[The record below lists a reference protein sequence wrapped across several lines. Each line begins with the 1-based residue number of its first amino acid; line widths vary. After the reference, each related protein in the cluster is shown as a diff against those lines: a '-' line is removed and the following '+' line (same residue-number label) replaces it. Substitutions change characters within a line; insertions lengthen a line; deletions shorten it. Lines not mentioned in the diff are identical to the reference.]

1 MKKFMISSAVFAFA
15 FAVASTAGAV
25 YQSDIY
31 TMSSGYL
38 KVGSGYGAK
47 ASQNANVK
55 AAQTALN
62 ACVSGSNLVVDGKFG
77 PLTKGV
83 FVSFQNSKNIK
94 PDGIIGPV
102 TAQHLADCSGG
113 AAVNNGSNGSTV
125 MSGTEGYLSN
135 DVKLGAYNS
144 TKVMEGDRD
153 KVVFGFEVL
162 AKDADQKI
170 DGLSIALTN
179 SNGASSKKITRYAS
193 EISVWLDGKEIGR
206 KSVSNYSSDSS
217 DVYTYRFT
225 GMTGV
230 IKQNMKGQVV
240 IAVSGTTTMD
250 STDATNEAWAINVG
264 TAVSGSTNYV
274 SAVSPN
280 GRYRDYGSAA
290 LASST
295 IDFQKAGGVS
305 SDQKFKVTTASTNPV
320 AQSVQVS
327 NTSDTTDKLLLAFD
341 AKAENAGMI
350 VQKIP
355 AIVTTTIGLADGVAP
370 NPEAIVKTLK
380 LYANGTLLA
389 TESIPSGVSTQTV
402 TFGNISKLNYAIAAN
417 ATAKFEIRADLN
429 DIESTGIVSTDF
441 DNGDKVAVS
450 VNSGTMTV
458 ELDNVNKDTVSNVTG
473 SSTGENQD
481 LRAEGMLVTMG
492 AMSSSATS
500 NNDGEI
506 INRTISIPVTIKA
519 LDSTVYVDNAIQ
531 NAATVSGTNALSF
544 VFEDNTGATDTI
556 VNSATL
562 TSSNAPVEGNGY
574 RIDSGTERSFMVTII
589 ANGVP
594 TEAQK
599 QYRVQLTQGQSW
611 TNAALTVGS
620 AVQDL
625 APVNAYESPYF
636 SLNLN

>member
-1 MKKFMISSAVFAFA
+1 MKKIMISTVAAFA
-15 FAVASTAGAV
+15 FLAIAGTVSAVNATEIYSSSTGF
-25 YQSDIY
+25 
-31 TMSSGYL
+31 L
-38 KVGSGYGAK
+38 KVGSGMGAK
-47 ASQNANVK
+47 AYQNVNVK

-62 ACVSGSNLVVDGKFG
+62 TCVPGSNLVVDGKFG
-77 PLTKGV
+77 PLTTGV
-83 FVSFQNSKNIK
+83 FKAFQASKGIK
-94 PDGIIGPV
+94 VDGIIGSD
-102 TAQHLADCSGG
+102 TAAKLAACSGSM
-113 AAVNNGSNGSTV
+113 VIDNGSTV

-230 IKQNMKGQVV
+230 IKKDMKGQVV

-544 VFEDNTGATDTI
+544 VFEDNTGAADTI

>member
-1 MKKFMISSAVFAFA
+1 M
-15 FAVASTAGAV
+15 
-25 YQSDIY
+25 
-31 TMSSGYL
+31 
-38 KVGSGYGAK
+38 GAK
-47 ASQNANVK
+47 AYQNVNVK

-62 ACVSGSNLVVDGKFG
+62 ACVPGSNLVVDGKFG
-77 PLTKGV
+77 PLTTGV
-83 FVSFQNSKNIK
+83 FKAFQASKGIK
-94 PDGIIGPV
+94 VDGIIGSD
-102 TAQHLADCSGG
+102 TAAKLAACSGSM
-113 AAVNNGSNGSTV
+113 VIDNGSTV

-429 DIESTGIVSTDF
+429 DIENTGIVSTDF